1 MTTQVLQFKK
11 LSVTERTPAVRLGRI
26 AKDDRLELR
35 IRGRGGADR
44 TLALPPGAATLV
56 ETLLER
62 LFDGDRVA
70 LLTEE
75 QELSPKDAATILGIS
90 RPLVVHR
97 MDSGDLPF
105 RYVGKHRRTK
115 LNDVLTFKARLDAQ
129 RTAMQ
134 ALADDA
140 EDLQRQHG
148 V

>member
-1 MTTQVLQFKK
+1 MLQFKK

-35 IRGRGGADR
+35 IRGRGAADR
-44 TLALPPGAATLV
+44 TLALPPGAAILV
-56 ETLLER
+56 LTLLER

-70 LLTEE
+70 LLTQE

-140 EDLQRQHG
+140 EDLRRQHG